1 MHRSSGVKDC
11 LASES
16 AQEVGSVAG
25 VGFRDFMK
33 SVA

>member
-1 MHRSSGVKDC
+1 MHRSSGVKGG
-11 LASES
+11 LESES

-25 VGFRDFMK
+25 VGCRDFMK